1 MKTAQL
7 FAAAA
12 LSMLAVAGAH
22 AETYDGVQQVHSLN
36 SRANVETQAVA
47 TAHAPNQN
55 VTNGSRV
62 TPALTTSASRAS
74 VAEQAVAA
82 AHAANQNLDRKAFVN
97 STIPAEYTQ
106 GSMATTQRAGL

>member
-22 AETYDGVQQVHSLN
+22 AETYDGVQQVNALN
-36 SRANVETQAVA
+36 SRSNVEAQAVA
-47 TAHAPNQN
+47 TAHAANQN

-62 TPALTTSASRAS
+62 TPALTTSTSRAS

-97 STIPAEYTQ
+97 STIPAEYTH
-106 GSMATTQRAGL
+106 GSMTTTQRAGL

>member
-12 LSMLAVAGAH
+12 LSMLAIAGAH
-22 AETYDGVQQVHSLN
+22 AETYEGVQQVHSLN
-36 SRANVETQAVA
+36 SRANVETQAA
-47 TAHAPNQN
+47 AHAPNQN

-62 TPALTTSASRAS
+62 TPALTTSTSRAS